1 MLWDNSF
8 CTSEKC
14 QNLSWKHP
22 KFPEALV
29 IYPEWWYCTL
39 GWKEGFHKDSITRC
53 RYFKVSSGKLL
64 RSFPHDVHV
73 NYASMRAWNWWEAFI
88 YIFCPIAIWNKNIMT
103 ELSCGKEMKHLQNI
117 NPPIT
122 TYHNGRPI
130 CLLSKSVRYMWDRCS
145 GDGGGFFPK
154 EQMVSSAAALMMG
167 SCAFLEL
174 MWYRNW
180 SRWLWW
186 MGWL

>member
-8 CTSEKC
+8 CTSETC
-14 QNLSWKHP
+14 QNLSWKLP

-39 GWKEGFHKDSITRC
+39 GWKEGFHKDNIIRC

-73 NYASMRAWNWWEAFI
+73 NYASMRAWDWWE
-88 YIFCPIAIWNKNIMT
+88 K
-103 ELSCGKEMKHLQNI
+103 LSSTFFVRLPFEK
-117 NPPIT
+117 
-122 TYHNGRPI
+122 TYHDRNLLWKRNETSSKQQCSHHNGRPI
-130 CLLSKSVRYMWDRCS
+130 FLLSKSVRYMWIDAPEMVVE
-145 GDGGGFFPK
+145 FFPK